1 MPQAAPETRRVLVVD
16 DDPSVRSVH
25 ARYVKQLGY
34 EVEQAADGF
43 EALTKLALDIDLVL
57 LDIQMPNMDGFEVA
71 ARIRA
76 HPDHA
81 LLPIIM
87 VTGMDRESWFP
98 RALEIGANDVIAKPI
113 NADELRI
120 RTRWLMEL
128 KSAHDLLRRKNVSLS
143 GSVDRAVTELR
154 AALEGMSEAKRRL
167 YDAHIDTIRRLTL
180 AAEYKDELTAGHIA
194 RVGEAAA
201 VLAHAAGHAP
211 GWVEMIRHAAPMHD
225 VGKIGIPDEV
235 LLKPG
240 GFNDVERA
248 IMRSH
253 TRIGADI
260 LAGSDSEVI
269 QMGATIAL
277 LHHER
282 WDGGGYPQG
291 LAGDAIA
298 EEARICGIVDF
309 FDASMMDRPYRP
321 ARVRE
326 EVLEE
331 MKRASGTAFD
341 PRLLDAFFR
350 CLPEIERIR
359 ALD

>member
-1 MPQAAPETRRVLVVD
+1 MPRATVETRRVLVVD

-25 ARYVKQLGY
+25 GRYVKQLGY
-34 EVEQAADGF
+34 EAEEAADGF

-57 LDIQMPNMDGFEVA
+57 LDIHMPNMDGFEVA

-81 LLPIIM
+81 LVPIIM
-87 VTGMDRESWFP
+87 VTGMDRESWYP
-98 RALEIGANDVIAKPI
+98 RALEIGANDVISKPI
-113 NADELRI
+113 NADELRL

-128 KSAHDLLRRKNVSLS
+128 KSAHDRLRHKTVRLE
-143 GSVDRAVTELR
+143 GSVDRAVVELR

-180 AAEYKDELTAGHIA
+180 AAEYKDELTADHIV
-194 RVGEAAA
+194 RVGETAA
-201 VLAHAAGHAP
+201 VLARAAGHAP

-225 VGKIGIPDEV
+225 VGKLGIPDEV
-235 LLKPG
+235 LLKRG
-240 GFNDVERA
+240 EFTDAERT

-282 WDGGGYPQG
+282 WDGRGYPQG
-291 LAGDAIA
+291 IAGDAIA
-298 EEARICGIVDF
+298 EEARICAIVDY

-321 ARVRE
+321 ARSRD
-326 EVLEE
+326 EVLDE
-331 MKRASGTAFD
+331 MKRSSGTVFD

-350 CLPEIERIR
+350 CLSEIERVR